1 MPSLILDRIP
11 LPSLR
16 VYTTTSI
23 LLVSACL
30 YFAISSTSDPDWRLQ
45 NNATL
50 SPISDTTDELATGSD
65 TLLKVAI
72 DGISGLE
79 NKLTTQSDLNGVEI
93 KADELPVSSETNFEA
108 MTAKS
113 NATRTLS
120 GQLTDIMSFMCQEPF
135 CIWVSKL
142 E

>member
-30 YFAISSTSDPDWRLQ
+30 YFAISSTSDPDWRIQ

-50 SPISDTTDELATGSD
+50 SPISDAADELATGSD

-79 NKLTTQSDLNGVEI
+79 DKVITEQDINGAI
-93 KADELPVSSETNFEA
+93 KAGELSVSSDTNLDA
-108 MTAKS
+108 SVTKN

-135 CIWVSKL
+135 CIWVSNL